1 MKIKTMQ
8 ILNIISAVSFFLSS
22 ASLLI
27 IPFIK
32 FGQKMPIIAY
42 VVASVFWTG
51 LLAGLIIQIL
61 LAIKC
66 KKLSLKNDNKKHRL
80 FYIISIVALASVIIL
95 SAFNSKNI
103 IIFVISLFLLLLS
116 LQSAVVIKRKG
127 CLNCNIK

>member
-32 FGQKMPIIAY
+32 YDKELPVIAY
-42 VVASVFWTG
+42 VIALIFWMG
-51 LLAGLIIQIL
+51 LVVGLCIQIL

-66 KKLSLKNDNKKHRL
+66 KRLNLKSNSKKHRIL
-80 FYIISIVALASVIIL
+80 YIIATIALAL
-95 SAFNSKNI
+95 I
-103 IIFVISLFLLLLS
+103 IIFAVLNNKNSLLVVICLFVFLLS
-116 LQSAVVIKRKG
+116 LQEAIVIKRKG
-127 CLNCNIK
+127 CLN